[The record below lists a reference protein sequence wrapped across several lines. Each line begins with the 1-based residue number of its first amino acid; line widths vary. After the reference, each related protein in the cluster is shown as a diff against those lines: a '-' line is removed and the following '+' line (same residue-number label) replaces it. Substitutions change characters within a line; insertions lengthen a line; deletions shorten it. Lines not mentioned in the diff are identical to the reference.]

1 MIADV
6 SAIFPLPPELNAS
19 ALSQMKPKQI
29 EDKLIE
35 QAEALYEQ
43 REAEMGANDMRILER
58 LIMLRT
64 IDNLWREHLT
74 AMEGMRQQAGW
85 ERLRHIRPVDAYKSE
100 GYKQF
105 EVLLSTIQHDVV
117 HTIYHVGIIRKGA
130 PQRAPAMA
138 QAGAGGS
145 RKKRLRASGKKIGRN
160 DPCPCG
166 SGKKYKHCCGR

>member
-1 MIADV
+1 
-6 SAIFPLPPELNAS
+6 
-19 ALSQMKPKQI
+19 MKTKQI

-74 AMEGMRQQAGW
+74 AMESMRQQAGW
-85 ERLRHIRPVDAYKSE
+85 QRLRQVRPVDAYKRE
-100 GYKQF
+100 GYRQF
-105 EVLLSTIQHDVV
+105 QVLLDTIKHDVA
-117 HTIYHVGIIRKGA
+117 HTIYHVGIVKKGA
-130 PQRAPAMA
+130 KQKAPVLARA
-138 QAGAGGS
+138 QTGGN
-145 RKKRLRASGKKIGRN
+145 RKKRLKAKGKKIGRN

-166 SGKKYKHCCGR
+166 SGKKYKYCCGR

>member
-1 MIADV
+1 MADV

-35 QAEALYEQ
+35 EAEALYEQ

-74 AMEGMRQQAGW
+74 AMESMRREAGW
-85 ERLRHIRPVDAYKSE
+85 QSLRQIRPVDAYKRE

-105 EVLLSTIQHDVV
+105 QVLLSTIQHDVV
-117 HTIYHVGIIRKGA
+117 HTIYHVGIVRKEA
-130 PQRAPAMA
+130 QQRAPAMA
-138 QAGAGGS
+138 QAEAGGS
-145 RKKRLRASGKKIGRN
+145 RKKRLRAGGKKIGRN

-166 SGKKYKHCCGR
+166 SGKKYKYCCGR